1 MLDYSGRNG
10 QAFSHETI
18 GDPAKPDRRRKGA
31 KWQDVAASF
40 HFRVAQ
46 ME

>member
-10 QAFSHETI
+10 QAFGQETI
-18 GDPAKPDRRRKGA
+18 GDPAEPDRQGKSV

>member
-10 QAFSHETI
+10 QAFGQETI
-18 GDPAKPDRRRKGA
+18 GDPAKPDRQGV